1 MKNITTTATTTI
13 DTHALIDIG
22 ESELLASGTLVDAMQ
37 EIAEWNADMGTTFAS
52 VAEFN
57 RGQDFYRIVT
67 ILDPEGAANLAA
79 DIDKALDSIAGVDFS
94 DSLSTLAT
102 L

>member
-1 MKNITTTATTTI
+1 MKTTTTTTTI

-22 ESELLASGTLVDAMQ
+22 EFELLASGTLDDAMQ
-37 EIAEWNADMGTTFAS
+37 EITEWNADHGTAFAS
-52 VAEFN
+52 IGDYN

-67 ILDPEGAANLAA
+67 ILDPEGAANLAS
-79 DIDKALDSIAGVDFS
+79 DIDKAL
-94 DSLSTLAT
+94 AT